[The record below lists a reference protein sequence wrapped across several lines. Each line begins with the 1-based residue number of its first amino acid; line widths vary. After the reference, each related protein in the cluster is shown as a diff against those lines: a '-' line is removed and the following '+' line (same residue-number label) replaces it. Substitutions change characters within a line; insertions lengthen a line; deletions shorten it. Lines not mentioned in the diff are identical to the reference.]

1 MKTEPISRLYCCRF
15 QPHFHCEIKVT
26 FQWLRTR
33 IQLQSFQCG
42 VTNVAAQPISSEG
55 CCFYSFCCTNYP
67 FSYSCCLEFAC
78 FFFQLCFL
86 LNDEFDSIDSFPP
99 LFFVLHLLASRLRK
113 HKSSPEILQI
123 IQSVTESSISSHE
136 PSQMCVSQRT
146 NAIMSR
152 RGNTDLFQDQRS
164 LLL

>member
-1 MKTEPISRLYCCRF
+1 MLSVWMKTEPISRLYCCRF

-55 CCFYSFCCTNYP
+55 CCFYLFCCTSYP

-78 FFFQLCFL
+78 FFSNCVFFKWWVWFDWFFSPFFFL
-86 LNDEFDSIDSFPP
+86 FYTY
-99 LFFVLHLLASRLRK
+99 LL
-113 HKSSPEILQI
+113 PDW
-123 IQSVTESSISSHE
+123 
-136 PSQMCVSQRT
+136 
-146 NAIMSR
+146 
-152 RGNTDLFQDQRS
+152 GNTNPVLNYSKWSS
-164 LLL
+164 LLLKVAFPHMNPVRCVFHREQMQ